1 MQLDQEG
8 VIELLKNAP
17 FTQDRLNL
25 VLIDQLVL
33 SKDLDGIKSSGILL
47 SSKCDFAE
55 TAAADHSH
63 LLEVLYHD
71 VFARGKACLRQLPIQ
86 L

>member
-1 MQLDQEG
+1 M
-8 VIELLKNAP
+8 IELLKNAP
-17 FTQDRLNL
+17 FAQDRLNL

-33 SKDLDGIKSSGILL
+33 SKDLDGIKSPSILL
-47 SSKCDFAE
+47 SSERNFAE
-55 TAAADHSH
+55 TAASDHSH